1 MSEVGAANG
10 IRKFNPSLEGI
21 RGLGFLFVFIA
32 HYLPPDRLTS
42 EGTFP
47 FRVLIGM
54 EEVAYFGIP
63 MFFVLSGYLI
73 GGILFST
80 RNREGFFKVYYGHRV
95 LRILPVYYLSLAVIA
110 CVDTFLRFHLDFH
123 FWSYFLFIQ
132 NLLPVHQGQS
142 APLLTIHFWTL
153 ATEEQFYLLWPLA
166 VWFFP
171 QRRRLC
177 VIAGALILLIFGI
190 RFASSHFVSSPSILE
205 YWSIAR
211 ADGILFGVLLALVFN
226 HSMVAKIKPYAK
238 WIALFGILVVALWAS
253 WRGEQWPKSFPGAE
267 LLIPWIN
274 FSAVA
279 IVIAVMEE
287 GSWFNRLCSQA
298 WLCWLGKRSYS
309 LYIFHLIYA
318 RMFVRSLTPFL
329 SQRIPHTLAVLLS
342 TAIAFFLTLLLSV
355 LSYRIIEKP
364 AQRVRQTLKYGPLK
378 IVPASTVSGE
388 TLRAETE
395 A

>member
-1 MSEVGAANG
+1 MSEVGSANE

-21 RGLGFLFVFIA
+21 RGLGFLLVFIA

-42 EGTFP
+42 AGSIP
-47 FRVLIGM
+47 FRALIGM
-54 EEVAYFGIP
+54 EEIAYFGIP

-73 GGILFST
+73 GGILFAT
-80 RNREGFFKVYYGHRV
+80 RNREGFFRVYYGHRV
-95 LRILPVYYLSLAVIA
+95 LRILPVYYLSLLIIA
-110 CVDTFLRFHLDFH
+110 GVDIFLRFPLDFH
-123 FWSYFLFIQ
+123 FWAYFLFIQ
-132 NLLPVHQGQS
+132 NLLPVTQGQS
-142 APLLTIHFWTL
+142 GPLLTIHFWTL

-190 RFASSHFVSSPSILE
+190 RSTASYFVSSPRILE
-205 YWSIAR
+205 YWSVAR
-211 ADGILFGVLLALVFN
+211 VDGILLGVLLALVIN
-226 HSMVAKIKPYAK
+226 YWMVVKIKPYAK

-253 WRGEQWPKSFPGAE
+253 WRGQQWPGSFAGAE

-287 GSWFNRLCSQA
+287 GSWLNRVCSQT
-298 WLCWLGKRSYS
+298 WLCWFGKRSYS

-318 RMFVRSLTPFL
+318 RMFVRSFTPIL
-329 SQRIPHTLAVLLS
+329 SRRIPHTWAVLVS
-342 TAIAFFLTLLLSV
+342 TAIAFSLTVLLSM
-355 LSYRIIEKP
+355 LSYWLIEKP
-364 AQRVRQTLKYGPLK
+364 ALRVRQTLKYGPLK

-388 TLRAETE
+388 MLRSETE